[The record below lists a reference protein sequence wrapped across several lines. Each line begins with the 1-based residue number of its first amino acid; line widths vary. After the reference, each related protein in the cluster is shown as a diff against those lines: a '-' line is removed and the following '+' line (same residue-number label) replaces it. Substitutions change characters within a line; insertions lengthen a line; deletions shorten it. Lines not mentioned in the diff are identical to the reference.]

1 MPETCIGVAVLTG
14 TVVEM
19 TFGAL
24 LITRL
29 VAAES
34 LGLTS
39 PTSKAL
45 VRLRARQSGFL
56 NIRASVAVQVG
67 LFQLRGF
74 RVGL

>member
-1 MPETCIGVAVLTG
+1 MPEPYIGVAVLTG

-19 TFGAL
+19 TFDAL
-24 LITRL
+24 LTRAGRCRL
-29 VAAES
+29 
-34 LGLTS
+34 LGFTS

-67 LFQLRGF
+67 IFQLRGF